1 MIIKKEKNRRLSHC
15 RLILYLIPFL
25 LLVYYLWSNWSSLR
39 SKPLIPGIF
48 IVGILLWL
56 SGMGLFSSDPKDSSL
71 VRLGGIVLI
80 LLGMI
85 IDSYF
90 YKNKPS

>member
-1 MIIKKEKNRRLSHC
+1 LQV
-15 RLILYLIPFL
+15 ILYLIPFL

-56 SGMGLFSSDPKDSSL
+56 SGMGLFSSDPKVSSL